1 MQCAHPTLLLITM
14 LLFVLLQMCSSSHL
28 LFLHNFFPIF
38 VFVPFVCCSH
48 VFLLSLLVA
57 ADRMRHDMDQVGDI
71 VFCSTIGWSSKYRV
85 SNKLETVK
93 LRKSK
98 IRKANFFR
106 YSEAQVFHYL
116 GCGRIGSLERKLNC
130 T

>member
-1 MQCAHPTLLLITM
+1 MRVGLGLCSVLIQ
-14 LLFVLLQMCSSSHL
+14 LCCSSPCCC
-28 LFLHNFFPIF
+28 LFYCRCAAAALCCSYITFFPIL
-38 VFVPFVCCSH
+38 VFVPFECCSH

-116 GCGRIGSLERKLNC
+116 GCGRIGSL
-130 T
+130 